1 MTAPRRVLPN
11 RTYLIT
17 RRCSERRLFLRP
29 DPQVTWIFEYLLAH
43 ACERHGFELHGFVC
57 MSNHYHL
64 VVTDHEARLPEFQQY
79 LNSLLARAVN
89 CARGRWEA
97 FWTRDSYNAVVLLDD
112 AVVLEKLAYT
122 LLNPVRAG
130 LVGRA
135 CAWGGATSA
144 SMRFGGCRIIARPS
158 EFFSEDMP
166 EHVRLE
172 LVAPPLHGGHDL
184 DGQPA
189 ERIEAVEQ
197 QLRKTGAKPLG
208 MAAVLRRYWN
218 ESPATCEPRR
228 GLVLSYQERVV
239 AHGLVDSWTGARR
252 FRSAWV
258 PRLRGVGNSV
268 AAGEDKHAV
277 SIARECAALED
288 EILARKTAEVIAVA
302 LFARAF
308 AAIATRI
315 AAALAGVVLAG
326 QRIAREYAPVK
337 PEARA
342 VEAL

>member
-1 MTAPRRVLPN
+1 MTQPRRVLPN

-17 RRCSERRLFLRP
+17 RRCSERRFFLRP

-43 ACERHGFELHGFVC
+43 ACERHGIELHGFVC

-97 FWTRDSYNAVVLLDD
+97 FWTRDSYNAVELLDD
-112 AVVLEKLAYT
+112 TVVLEKLAYT

-135 CAWGGATSA
+135 SQWGGATSA
-144 SMRFGGCRIIARPS
+144 TMRFGGRRLIARPS

-172 LVAPPLHGGHDL
+172 LVAPPLPGGHGL
-184 DGQPA
+184 DEQLE
-189 ERIEAVEQ
+189 ERIQAVEQ

-208 MAAVLRRYWN
+208 MATVLRRHWN
-218 ESPATCEPRR
+218 ESPATREPRR
-228 GLVLSYQERVV
+228 GLV
-239 AHGLVDSWTGARR
+239 
-252 FRSAWV
+252 
-258 PRLRGVGNSV
+258 PRV
-268 AAGEDKHAV
+268 AAC
-277 SIARECAALED
+277 CAA
-288 EILARKTAEVIAVA
+288 V
-302 LFARAF
+302 
-308 AAIATRI
+308 RI
-315 AAALAGVVLAG
+315 AAIVELERWVEAYRSVLACFKDDG
-326 QRIAREYAPVK
+326 QRE
-337 PEARA
+337 
-342 VEAL
+342 VEWPPGTYRMCSRLGCPAAAA